1 MILTFWTLRKSKNST
16 RLPPADKFAQK
27 VMGEIIDGTDLLHP
41 SFRFRLTPAQ
51 QIDFIKTN
59 YLYADDLKRYYYIDK
74 WAWLDGFLTAMCS
87 IDVLGTYTWTDGVE
101 NRLQFFA
108 RADKEH
114 CNSEAPQDFPLAG
127 YKVHHGEVLTQLFDT
142 NPVNGTYVLGIVNP
156 EAGERGTVNY
166 KIMTHQQLH
175 KFVQKLMSTTNWL
188 DINTQEISQS
198 LSKMLFNPLQ
208 YVQDIFLIP
217 VLPFRIDPDLTLKT
231 GLKYGWWSFPDI
243 QYYDN
248 SKTLYTFEQLY
259 TLPEHPQYAQDT
271 TRAYLRRAPFT
282 SRSLYVPG
290 FPLVD
295 CTPVYETNYSRDVN
309 IKITLDITTGSCI
322 MDLSTPVD
330 TPPVMGTWR
339 IDVPLSQITQ
349 NVTGVIG
356 GVANMV
362 GGAVGNLASLDLGG
376 VADSII
382 GGAVSTLNAMS
393 PTLSNVGSTDKS
405 FAPFGIKGFIESI
418 WKLQAVPDYSKI
430 GYPAFKMAKIAD
442 IKAPSFVQTINA
454 KFEPVNASFDEI
466 EMLNNAY
473 NAGVFLESRLP

>member
-16 RLPPADKFAQK
+16 RLPPADNFAQK

-87 IDVLGTYTWTDGVE
+87 IDVLATYDYKDGVYD
-101 NRLQFFA
+101 RLQFFA
-108 RADKEH
+108 RADREH
-114 CNSEAPQDFPLAG
+114 CNTEAPQDFPLAG
-127 YKVHHGEVLTQLFDT
+127 YRTHSGGVFTDLFT
-142 NPVNGTYVLGIVNP
+142 LNPAECTYMVGMITP
-156 EAGERGTVNY
+156 KAGERGSVDY
-166 KIMTHQQLH
+166 KMMDLPQLDRLM
-175 KFVQKLMSTTNWL
+175 KNLMQKTDWL
-188 DINTQEISQS
+188 DINAQEISQS

-208 YVQDIFLIP
+208 YINDIFMIP
-217 VLPFRIDPDLTLKT
+217 IAPGILDPKAPVKT
-231 GLKYGWWSFPDI
+231 GLQYGWWSFPDI
-243 QYYDN
+243 IYREN
-248 SKTLYTFEQLY
+248 TKTIYKFEQLY
-259 TLPEHPQYAQDT
+259 TLPEHPQYT
-271 TRAYLRRAPFT
+271 TDNSRAYLQRAPFT

-295 CTPVYETNYSRDVN
+295 CTPVYESNYSRDVN
-309 IKITLDITTGSCI
+309 IVINLDITNGSCI
-322 MDLSTPVD
+322 MDLSTPID
-330 TPPVMGTWR
+330 TPPVMGSWR

-362 GGAVGNLASLDLGG
+362 GGAVGNLVSLDFGG

-382 GGAVSTLNAMS
+382 GGAISTLNAMA

-405 FAPFGIKGFIESI
+405 FAPFARPGYIESI
-418 WKLQAVPDYSKI
+418 WKLQATPDYSKI
-430 GYPAFKMAKIAD
+430 GYPAFKTLKMSN
-442 IKAPSFVQTINA
+442 IKRPSFVQTINA
-454 KFEPVNASFDEI
+454 KFEPENASFDEI
-466 EMLNNAY
+466 DMLNNAY
-473 NAGVFLESRLP
+473 NSGVFLESRLP